1 MLAAGVHLGTKNLTN
16 GMSQYVYKRRQDG
29 LHLMHLG
36 KTWEKLMLAARIIV
50 AVENPADIVV
60 VSGRPYGQRA
70 CYKFGQYTG
79 SNFLSGR
86 FTPGTF
92 TNQINKK
99 FVEPRVIIVTDPRTD
114 YQVCFLASVHVHP
127 HIPLFSFVSLP
138 VVLVFVCLL
147 TSSFCFN
154 FLDNIFFHFDE
165 SAREGGLVR
174 QHPGHCVLRH

>member
-16 GMSQYVYKRRQDG
+16 GMTQYVYKRRQDG

-114 YQVCFLASVHVHP
+114 YQVCFLASVRMHP
-127 HIPLFSFVSLP
+127 HIPLCPCFSCLLAGSACP
-138 VVLVFVCLL
+138 CMPSHLVFCYL
-147 TSSFCFN
+147 F
-154 FLDNIFFHFDE
+154 FLKNYFLFLMNH
-165 SAREGGLVR
+165 S
-174 QHPGHCVLRH
+174 P